1 MDDVLLLCQVSLHP
15 LGTEVHMILLGTCLH
30 EPLHLPLVIC
40 GQYVCTIISKLYGVK
55 FCSLRQLWILL
66 LNDLSDDVHDDG
78 DLYYLDLEDEGS
90 KHGPLTNPS
99 GDINRVTDMSGN
111 LDTVGPAHPV

>member
-1 MDDVLLLCQVSLHP
+1 MFLVNFRPHVSWKFGNICTCTLHQYFQ
-15 LGTEVHMILLGTCLH
+15 TFRHF
-30 EPLHLPLVIC
+30 LPLVIC

-99 GDINRVTDMSGN
+99 GDINRVTDMSGD